1 MRTLKDVN
9 TEMYEIIKDRT
20 SFLTSDE
27 EYIVDNLKSPVI
39 DDNEISISYDKATAF
54 KVVQQSCDWINTT
67 ETENALWCAWYSSW
81 YEEALNEI
89 LNHFKALNICEE
101 SWLKWKVFTSNE
113 LEEMIFNLLK
123 D

>member
-9 TEMYEIIKDRT
+9 TEMYELIKDRT
-20 SFLTSDE
+20 SFLTYGE

-54 KVVQQSCDWINTT
+54 KIVQEHCDWIDTN
-67 ETENALWCAWYSSW
+67 ETENALWCAWYSAW
-81 YEEALNEI
+81 YEEALKE
-89 LNHFKALNICEE
+89 LKENIPDRSE
-101 SWLKWKVFTSNE
+101 SLD
-113 LEEMIFNLLK
+113 LIDYLLK